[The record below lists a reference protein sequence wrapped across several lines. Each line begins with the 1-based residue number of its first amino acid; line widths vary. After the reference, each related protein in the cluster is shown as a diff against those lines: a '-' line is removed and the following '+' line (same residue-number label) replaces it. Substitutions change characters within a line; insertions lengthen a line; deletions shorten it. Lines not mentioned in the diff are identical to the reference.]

1 VAPSANQAL
10 LDEIK
15 AVLAADGSVRLAL
28 LFGSRAR
35 DRAHSASDVDV
46 AIDAPAG
53 KLGALGARISERL
66 GMEVDLVPLESAT
79 IPFLEQLIA
88 HSVVVYESERGR
100 AAAWRSRVL
109 SELETDR
116 PWYRRMRDAWL
127 VRVARDG
134 LGDGR

>member
-1 VAPSANQAL
+1 VALAAKQVL

-15 AVLAADGSVRLAL
+15 AVLAADGSARLAL

-35 DRAHSASDVDV
+35 DRAQPTADIDI

-53 KLGALGARISERL
+53 RLGVLAARISERL
-66 GMEVDLVPLESAT
+66 GMEVDLVSLESAT
-79 IPFLEQLIA
+79 IPFLEQLVA
-88 HSVVVYESERGR
+88 HSVVAYESERGR

-127 VRVARDG
+127 ERVAREG